1 MCARRYCYAQIGLT
15 PSTQNGVYPT
25 HDTGNYFNL
34 PVGCVSPSSRGSVS
48 INSSDPFATP
58 LIDPNLL
65 ADDLDLYIVRQGIKA
80 GMRYLSA
87 PAFDGYFIGSLQN
100 FTSDDDI
107 DAYIRQ
113 NAVSF
118 FHPVAT
124 AAMSPADASWGVV
137 DPQLL
142 VKGVEGLRIV
152 DASVIVSHLLSC
164 APKARG

>member
-1 MCARRYCYAQIGLT
+1 M
-15 PSTQNGVYPT
+15 QNGVFPT
-25 HDTGNYFNL
+25 KETGNYFNL

-48 INSSDPFATP
+48 INSSDPFAFP

-65 ADDLDLYIVRQGIKA
+65 ADPRDIYIVRQGIKA
-80 GMRYLSA
+80 GMRYLNA
-87 PAFDGYFIGSLQN
+87 PAFDGYFIGTLQN
-100 FTSDDDI
+100 FTSDEDI

-124 AAMSPADASWGVV
+124 AAMSPANASWGVV

-142 VKGVEGLRIV
+142 VKGVQGLRVV
-152 DASVIVSHLLSC
+152 DASVIVSYRRLLYREILSLIH
-164 APKARG
+164 AL